1 MKTMCCFEPGVKIP
15 GSWAGGCIVE
25 ISAVR
30 SLIPWGK
37 KGEGG
42 NSSSCS
48 QTKKSLLL
56 LFILTAILNLCCVD
70 GSGDCLAFFL
80 LAGQGGFGAYSL

>member
-1 MKTMCCFEPGVKIP
+1 M
-15 GSWAGGCIVE
+15 E

-37 KGEGG
+37 KGDGG
-42 NSSSCS
+42 SSSSSCN
-48 QTKKSLLL
+48 QTEKSLLF
-56 LFILTAILNLCCVD
+56 LFILTAILSLCCVD

-80 LAGQGGFGAYSL
+80 LSGQGGFGACSL